1 MDETNK
7 PYLATVLEVTD
18 FFIYL
23 SKANIHNC
31 QSHEQVKTPIFPF
44 VGTIGTILHGTFCV
58 NAIFFSTPSI
68 SLTD

>member
-1 MDETNK
+1 MKPTNRTWLLFWK
-7 PYLATVLEVTD
+7 SQI

-44 VGTIGTILHGTFCV
+44 AGTVGTILHGTFCV

-68 SLTD
+68 SPTD